1 LHKIAQTYSVKP
13 EVVVKAVED
22 AKINLSTTEVE
33 ATGFYS
39 EAIETLPN
47 ERVALVR
54 TSNPQRMSHESAWLE
69 ALMDKLYKAYS
80 PTRVDAVMMAVMYE
94 EETIEGIGE
103 GIRRFGGIKDFAH
116 VLEQYYGS
124 KGSETVTRIIEHDP
138 DTEKD

>member
-1 LHKIAQTYSVKP
+1 M
-13 EVVVKAVED
+13 KAVED

-103 GIRRFGGIKDFAH
+103 GIVNAGARLHRFPEQRCINNVDENA
-116 VLEQYYGS
+116 LEHGLGS
-124 KGSETVTRIIEHDP
+124 WASGWGHIVFGRVGVVAA
-138 DTEKD
+138 